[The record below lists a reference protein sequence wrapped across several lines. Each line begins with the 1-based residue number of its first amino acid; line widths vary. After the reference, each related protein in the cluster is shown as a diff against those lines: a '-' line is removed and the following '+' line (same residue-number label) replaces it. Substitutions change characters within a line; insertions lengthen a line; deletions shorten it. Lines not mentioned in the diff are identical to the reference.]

1 MASLSCPPTKPPK
14 MLFFR
19 APADA
24 EDAPMEAKII
34 FFRGG
39 PPSGSSSWGPPQRAM
54 NEARRWPLG
63 RLLPIAHDR
72 TLQRNTPTATRW
84 PARRVRACSLW
95 DVQEH
100 VSAWHDLCGRIGS
113 CVGANCGDFASRAR
127 HFAPKPNERGPHGAR
142 SGVGVMCRDT
152 CLSGCQSVSVTSR
165 SPINQLSITYL
176 SC

>member
-1 MASLSCPPTKPPK
+1 MALLSCPPTKPPK

-24 EDAPMEAKII
+24 EDAPMEAKVL

-72 TLQRNTPTATRW
+72 TLQRNTPTARAGQ
-84 PARRVRACSLW
+84 PAGCVLALSGMCKSTCLCMIYVGELGRAW
-95 DVQEH
+95 
-100 VSAWHDLCGRIGS
+100 GRIAIWLGLVIS
-113 CVGANCGDFASRAR
+113 PS
-127 HFAPKPNERGPHGAR
+127 KSNERPHGAR
-142 SGVGVMCRDT
+142 SGIGVMCRGT
-152 CLSGCQSVSVTSR
+152 GLRHLSGCHL
-165 SPINQLSITYL
+165 SPILITAVVKL
-176 SC
+176 L